1 MTMPTPRVT
10 AYRDDAEI
18 LEMAQRDGCA
28 MSMTQALSRMDGRM
42 VALVTHRRV
51 YLVHAE
57 PGDSGFSC
65 FEVADPLDMP
75 ILLLKLAP
83 VLGSAETIRI
93 EGHEGD
99 PRAPGTR
106 H

>member
-1 MTMPTPRVT
+1 MTAPVT

-18 LEMAQRDGCA
+18 LQLATQDGCSLA
-28 MSMTQALSRMDGRM
+28 MREALVRLDGRM
-42 VALVTHRRV
+42 TALIAHRRV

-65 FEVADPLDMP
+65 FEVADPTDMP

-83 VLGSAETIRI
+83 LLGSAETIRI
-93 EGHEGD
+93 EAHEGD
-99 PRAPGTR
+99 PGAPGTR